1 MYWRGAGGSRHRRSA
16 LGSATKGFSLVSD
29 ENGGSLSRQQFD
41 SVIRRAAELATADLD
56 EKEGRM
62 SEVELFRI
70 ASEVGLRETDVLRA
84 LIEVRS
90 RRGGRTTLDRIFG
103 FETVTASRVV
113 SDAKVNLKDRLDD
126 FLVASQLLRSVR
138 RTPDLLVYQP
148 AVDWVSRLARAASFT
163 SQEHYIA
170 SAKSVEVRLEK
181 LDDER
186 VLVGLLVDH
195 GNRSAWIVQAV
206 LGGGVVGAAAGALV
220 TVFGGIAMGGL
231 ITLAS
236 VAGLVTC
243 LGVWVAVGNRVV
255 QRRRMKIA
263 QVIAEIDGVLD
274 RLETGE
280 ALEPPPAS
288 WRRWVK
294 RHFHGA
300 ARDFSRTEKSAE

>member
-1 MYWRGAGGSRHRRSA
+1 
-16 LGSATKGFSLVSD
+16 VSD
-29 ENGGSLSRQQFD
+29 ETGRNLSRQQFD

-56 EKEGRM
+56 AKEGRM

-70 ASEVGLRETDVLRA
+70 ASEVGLRETDVRKA
-84 LIEVRS
+84 LMEVRS
-90 RRGGRTTLDRIFG
+90 SGGGGTTLDRIFG

-113 SDAKVNLKDRLDD
+113 SDAKVDLKDRLDD
-126 FLVASQLLRSVR
+126 FLVASQLLRPVR

-181 LDDER
+181 LDDEG
-186 VLVGLLVDH
+186 VLVELLVDH
-195 GNRSAWIVQAV
+195 GNRSAWITQAV

-220 TVFGGIAMGGL
+220 TVLGGIVTGGL
-231 ITLAS
+231 ITLPS
-236 VAGLVTC
+236 VAGFFTC
-243 LGVWVAVGNRVV
+243 LGVWIVVGNGVV
-255 QRRRMKIA
+255 QRRKTKIA

-274 RLETGE
+274 RLETRE

-294 RHFHGA
+294 RHFHGV
-300 ARDFSRTEKSAE
+300 ARDFHEQQKA

>member
-1 MYWRGAGGSRHRRSA
+1 M
-16 LGSATKGFSLVSD
+16 SD
-29 ENGGSLSRQQFD
+29 ETGSNLSRQQFD

-56 EKEGRM
+56 AKEGRM

-70 ASEVGLRETDVLRA
+70 ASEVGLRETDVRKA
-84 LIEVRS
+84 LMEVRS
-90 RRGGRTTLDRIFG
+90 SGGGGTTLDRIFG

-113 SDAKVNLKDRLDD
+113 SDAKVDLKDRLDD
-126 FLVASQLLRSVR
+126 FLVASQLLRPVR

-181 LDDER
+181 LDDEG
-186 VLVGLLVDH
+186 VLVELLVDH
-195 GNRSAWIVQAV
+195 GNRSVWITQAV

-220 TVFGGIAMGGL
+220 TVLGGIVTGGL
-231 ITLAS
+231 ITLPS
-236 VAGLVTC
+236 VAGFFTC
-243 LGVWVAVGNRVV
+243 LGVWIVVGNGVA
-255 QRRRMKIA
+255 QRRKTKIA

-274 RLETGE
+274 RLETRE

-294 RHFHGA
+294 RHFHGV
-300 ARDFSRTEKSAE
+300 ARDFSRTAEGVE

>member
-1 MYWRGAGGSRHRRSA
+1 M
-16 LGSATKGFSLVSD
+16 SD
-29 ENGGSLSRQQFD
+29 ETGSDLSRQQFD
-41 SVIRRAAELATADLD
+41 SVIRRAAELATGDLD
-56 EKEGRM
+56 AKEGRV

-70 ASEVGLRETDVLRA
+70 ASEVGLRETDVRRA
-84 LIEVRS
+84 LMEVRS
-90 RRGGRTTLDRIFG
+90 SGGGTTLDRIFG

-113 SDAKVNLKDRLDD
+113 SDARVNLKDRLDD
-126 FLVASQLLRSVR
+126 FLVASQLLRPVR

-148 AVDWVSRLARAASFT
+148 AVDWVSRLARAASLT

-181 LDDER
+181 LDNER
-186 VLVGLLVDH
+186 VLVELLVDH
-195 GNRSAWIVQAV
+195 GNRSAWIAQAA

-220 TVFGGIAMGGL
+220 TVFGGIVTGGL

-243 LGVWVAVGNRVV
+243 LGVWVAIGNGVV

-263 QVIAEIDGVLD
+263 QVMAEIDGVLD

-294 RHFHGA
+294 RHFHGV
-300 ARDFSRTEKSAE
+300 ARDFSRTEEGVE

>member
-1 MYWRGAGGSRHRRSA
+1 M
-16 LGSATKGFSLVSD
+16 SD
-29 ENGGSLSRQQFD
+29 ETGRNLSRQQFD

-56 EKEGRM
+56 AKEGRM

-70 ASEVGLRETDVLRA
+70 ASEVGLRETDVRKA
-84 LIEVRS
+84 LMEVRS
-90 RRGGRTTLDRIFG
+90 SGGGGTTLDRIFG

-113 SDAKVNLKDRLDD
+113 SDAKVDLKDRLDD
-126 FLVASQLLRSVR
+126 FLVASQLLRPVR

-170 SAKSVEVRLEK
+170 SAKSVVVRLEK
-181 LDDER
+181 LDDEG
-186 VLVGLLVDH
+186 VLVELLVDH
-195 GNRSAWIVQAV
+195 GNRSAWITQAV

-220 TVFGGIAMGGL
+220 TVLGGIVTGGL
-231 ITLAS
+231 ITLPS
-236 VAGLVTC
+236 VAGFFTC
-243 LGVWVAVGNRVV
+243 LGVWIVVGNGVV
-255 QRRRMKIA
+255 QRRKTKIA

-274 RLETGE
+274 RLETRE

-294 RHFHGA
+294 RHFHGV
-300 ARDFSRTEKSAE
+300 ARDFHEQQKA

>member
-1 MYWRGAGGSRHRRSA
+1 M
-16 LGSATKGFSLVSD
+16 SD
-29 ENGGSLSRQQFD
+29 DTVGNLSRQQFD

-84 LIEVRS
+84 LAEVRS
-90 RRGGRTTLDRIFG
+90 RGGGTTFDRIFG

-126 FLVASQLLRSVR
+126 FLVASQLLRPVR

-186 VLVGLLVDH
+186 VLVELLVDH
-195 GNRSAWIVQAV
+195 GNRSTWMAQAA
-206 LGGGVVGAAAGALV
+206 LGGGIVGAVAGALV
-220 TVFGGIAMGGL
+220 TVLAGIVTGGS
-231 ITLAS
+231 ITVAS
-236 VAGLVTC
+236 VTGFLTC
-243 LGVWVAVGNRVV
+243 LGVWVAVGTGVV
-255 QRRRMKIA
+255 QRRRIKIA
-263 QVIAEIDGVLD
+263 QVIA
-274 RLETGE
+274 
-280 ALEPPPAS
+280 
-288 WRRWVK
+288 
-294 RHFHGA
+294 
-300 ARDFSRTEKSAE
+300 

>member
-1 MYWRGAGGSRHRRSA
+1 M
-16 LGSATKGFSLVSD
+16 SD
-29 ENGGSLSRQQFD
+29 ETGRNLSRQQFD

-56 EKEGRM
+56 AKEGRM

-70 ASEVGLRETDVLRA
+70 ASEVGLRETDVRKA
-84 LIEVRS
+84 LMEVRS
-90 RRGGRTTLDRIFG
+90 SGGGGTTLDRIFG

-113 SDAKVNLKDRLDD
+113 SDAKVDLKDRLDD
-126 FLVASQLLRSVR
+126 FLVASQLLRPVR

-181 LDDER
+181 LDDEG
-186 VLVGLLVDH
+186 VLVELLVDH
-195 GNRSAWIVQAV
+195 GNRSAWITQAV

-220 TVFGGIAMGGL
+220 TVLGGIVTGGL
-231 ITLAS
+231 ITLPS
-236 VAGLVTC
+236 VAGFFTC
-243 LGVWVAVGNRVV
+243 LGVWIVVGNGVV
-255 QRRRMKIA
+255 QRRKTKIA

-274 RLETGE
+274 RLETRE

-294 RHFHGA
+294 RHFHGV
-300 ARDFSRTEKSAE
+300 ARDFHEQQKA

>member
-1 MYWRGAGGSRHRRSA
+1 M
-16 LGSATKGFSLVSD
+16 SD
-29 ENGGSLSRQQFD
+29 ETGRNLSRQQFD

-56 EKEGRM
+56 AKEGRM

-70 ASEVGLRETDVLRA
+70 ASEVGLRETDVRKA
-84 LIEVRS
+84 LMEVRS
-90 RRGGRTTLDRIFG
+90 SGGGGTTLDRIFG

-113 SDAKVNLKDRLDD
+113 SDAKVDLKDRLDD
-126 FLVASQLLRSVR
+126 FLVASQLLRPVR

-181 LDDER
+181 LDDEG
-186 VLVGLLVDH
+186 VLVELLVDH
-195 GNRSAWIVQAV
+195 GNRSAWITQAV

-220 TVFGGIAMGGL
+220 IVLGGIVTGGL
-231 ITLAS
+231 ITLPS
-236 VAGLVTC
+236 VAGFFTC
-243 LGVWVAVGNRVV
+243 LGVWIVVGNGVV
-255 QRRRMKIA
+255 QRRKTKIA

-274 RLETGE
+274 RLETRE
-280 ALEPPPAS
+280 ALVPPPAS

-294 RHFHGA
+294 RHFHGV
-300 ARDFSRTEKSAE
+300 ARDFHEQQKA

>member
-1 MYWRGAGGSRHRRSA
+1 M
-16 LGSATKGFSLVSD
+16 SD
-29 ENGGSLSRQQFD
+29 ETGSDLSRQQFD

-84 LIEVRS
+84 LAEVRS
-90 RRGGRTTLDRIFG
+90 RGGGTTFDRIFG

-126 FLVASQLLRSVR
+126 FLVASQLLRPVR

-186 VLVGLLVDH
+186 VLVELLVDQ
-195 GNRSAWIVQAV
+195 GNRSSWIAQAA

-220 TVFGGIAMGGL
+220 TVLGGIVTGGL

-243 LGVWVAVGNRVV
+243 LGVWVAIGNGVV
-255 QRRRMKIA
+255 QRRRMKTA
-263 QVIAEIDGVLD
+263 QVIAEINGVLD

-294 RHFHGA
+294 RHFHGV
-300 ARDFSRTEKSAE
+300 ARDFSRTEEGAG

>member
-1 MYWRGAGGSRHRRSA
+1 
-16 LGSATKGFSLVSD
+16 VSD
-29 ENGGSLSRQQFD
+29 ETGRNLSRQQFD

-56 EKEGRM
+56 AKEGRM

-70 ASEVGLRETDVLRA
+70 ASEVGLRETDVRKA
-84 LIEVRS
+84 LMEVRS
-90 RRGGRTTLDRIFG
+90 SGGGGTTLDRIFG

-113 SDAKVNLKDRLDD
+113 SDAKVDLKDRLDD
-126 FLVASQLLRSVR
+126 FLVASQLLRPVR

-170 SAKSVEVRLEK
+170 SAKSVVVRLEK
-181 LDDER
+181 LDDEG
-186 VLVGLLVDH
+186 VLVELLVDH
-195 GNRSAWIVQAV
+195 GNRSAWITQAV

-220 TVFGGIAMGGL
+220 TVLGGIVTGGL
-231 ITLAS
+231 ITLPS
-236 VAGLVTC
+236 VAGFFTC
-243 LGVWVAVGNRVV
+243 LGVWIVVGNGVV
-255 QRRRMKIA
+255 QRRKTKIA

-274 RLETGE
+274 RLETRE

-294 RHFHGA
+294 RHFHGV
-300 ARDFSRTEKSAE
+300 ARDFHEQQKA

>member
-1 MYWRGAGGSRHRRSA
+1 M
-16 LGSATKGFSLVSD
+16 SD
-29 ENGGSLSRQQFD
+29 ETGSNLSRQQFD

-56 EKEGRM
+56 AKEGRM

-70 ASEVGLRETDVLRA
+70 ASEVGLGETDVRRA
-84 LIEVRS
+84 LMEVRS
-90 RRGGRTTLDRIFG
+90 RGGGGTTLDRIFG
-103 FETVTASRVV
+103 FETVTASRLV
-113 SDAKVNLKDRLDD
+113 SDAKVNLKNRLDD
-126 FLVASQLLRSVR
+126 FLVASQLLRPVR

-186 VLVGLLVDH
+186 VLVELLVDQ
-195 GNRSAWIVQAV
+195 GNRSSWIAQAA

-220 TVFGGIAMGGL
+220 TVLGGIVTGGL

-236 VAGLVTC
+236 VAGLITC
-243 LGVWVAVGNRVV
+243 LGVWVAVGNGVV
-255 QRRRMKIA
+255 QRRRMKTA
-263 QVIAEIDGVLD
+263 QVIAEINGVLD

-294 RHFHGA
+294 RHFHGV
-300 ARDFSRTEKSAE
+300 ARDFSRTEEGAE

>member
-1 MYWRGAGGSRHRRSA
+1 M
-16 LGSATKGFSLVSD
+16 SD
-29 ENGGSLSRQQFD
+29 ETGRNLSRQQFD

-56 EKEGRM
+56 AKEGRM

-70 ASEVGLRETDVLRA
+70 ASEVGLRETDVRKA
-84 LIEVRS
+84 LMEVRS
-90 RRGGRTTLDRIFG
+90 SGGGGTTLDRIFG

-113 SDAKVNLKDRLDD
+113 SDAKVDLKDRLDD
-126 FLVASQLLRSVR
+126 FLVASQLLRPVR

-181 LDDER
+181 LDDEG
-186 VLVGLLVDH
+186 VLVELLVDH
-195 GNRSAWIVQAV
+195 GNRSAWITQAV

-220 TVFGGIAMGGL
+220 TVLGGIVTGGL
-231 ITLAS
+231 ITLPS
-236 VAGLVTC
+236 VAGFFTC
-243 LGVWVAVGNRVV
+243 LGVWIVVGNGVV
-255 QRRRMKIA
+255 QRRKTKIA

-274 RLETGE
+274 RLETRE

-294 RHFHGA
+294 RHFHGV
-300 ARDFSRTEKSAE
+300 ARDFSRTAEGVE

>member
-1 MYWRGAGGSRHRRSA
+1 
-16 LGSATKGFSLVSD
+16 VSD
-29 ENGGSLSRQQFD
+29 ETGRNLSRQQFD

-56 EKEGRM
+56 AKEGRM

-70 ASEVGLRETDVLRA
+70 ASEVGLRETDVRKA
-84 LIEVRS
+84 LMEVRS
-90 RRGGRTTLDRIFG
+90 SGGGGTTLDRIFG

-113 SDAKVNLKDRLDD
+113 SDAKVDLKDRLDD
-126 FLVASQLLRSVR
+126 FLVASQLLRPVR

-181 LDDER
+181 LDDEG
-186 VLVGLLVDH
+186 VLVELLVDH
-195 GNRSAWIVQAV
+195 GNRSAWITQAV

-220 TVFGGIAMGGL
+220 IVLGGIVTGGL
-231 ITLAS
+231 ITLPS
-236 VAGLVTC
+236 VAGFFTC
-243 LGVWVAVGNRVV
+243 LGVWIVVGNGVV
-255 QRRRMKIA
+255 QRRKTKIA

-274 RLETGE
+274 RLETRE

-294 RHFHGA
+294 RHFHGV
-300 ARDFSRTEKSAE
+300 ARDFSRTAEGVE

>member
-1 MYWRGAGGSRHRRSA
+1 M
-16 LGSATKGFSLVSD
+16 SD
-29 ENGGSLSRQQFD
+29 ETGSNLSRQQFD
-41 SVIRRAAELATADLD
+41 SVIRRAAELATEDLD
-56 EKEGRM
+56 AKEGRV

-70 ASEVGLRETDVLRA
+70 ASEVGLGETDVRRA
-84 LIEVRS
+84 LMEVRS
-90 RRGGRTTLDRIFG
+90 RGGGTTLDRIFG

-113 SDAKVNLKDRLDD
+113 SDARVNLKDRLDD
-126 FLVASQLLRSVR
+126 FLVASQLLRPVR

-148 AVDWVSRLARAASFT
+148 AVDWVSRLARAASLT

-181 LDDER
+181 LDNER
-186 VLVGLLVDH
+186 VLVELLVDH
-195 GNRSAWIVQAV
+195 GNRSAWIAQAA

-220 TVFGGIAMGGL
+220 TVLGGIVTGGL

-243 LGVWVAVGNRVV
+243 LGVWVAIGNGVV

-263 QVIAEIDGVLD
+263 QVMAEIDGVLD

-294 RHFHGA
+294 RHFHGV
-300 ARDFSRTEKSAE
+300 ARDFSRTEEGVE

>member
-1 MYWRGAGGSRHRRSA
+1 M
-16 LGSATKGFSLVSD
+16 SD
-29 ENGGSLSRQQFD
+29 DTVGNLSRQQFD

-84 LIEVRS
+84 LAEVRS
-90 RRGGRTTLDRIFG
+90 RGGGTTFDRIFG

-126 FLVASQLLRSVR
+126 FLVASQLLRPVR

-186 VLVGLLVDH
+186 VLVELLVDH
-195 GNRSAWIVQAV
+195 GNRSTWMAQAA
-206 LGGGVVGAAAGALV
+206 LGGGIVGAVAGALV
-220 TVFGGIAMGGL
+220 TVLAGIVTGGS
-231 ITLAS
+231 ITVAS
-236 VAGLVTC
+236 VTGFLTC
-243 LGVWVAVGNRVV
+243 LGVWVAVGTGVV

-294 RHFHGA
+294 RHFHGV
-300 ARDFSRTEKSAE
+300 ARDFSPTEESAE